1 MAISKLSL
9 ASINFDKNQYNDVLL
24 KLYDRDDFHPEL
36 SSKFTDSVVGLSAY
50 NNDNLYEELLVRIN
64 EMTTKYH
71 FEVKEVETTTELNVF
86 KAKEFLDDLFLDI
99 DRIHAVKSQLQKM
112 ISENDDAI
120 TQLKHVE
127 GSNINF
133 DDLFSCQYLVI
144 RFGKLPVHNES
155 KLEYYESL
163 PFAYKGFKK
172 DDKFV
177 WCMYV
182 TTPNDA
188 PEVDN
193 IFTSLYFEKIFI
205 PEFVHGSCDLAEAEI
220 QEESN
225 LAKKYSEN
233 LDKRIEKLIND
244 NIDELN
250 RIYSISKHL
259 SSVYVMQKYIVRA
272 GDKLIVH
279 GFVLKNRE
287 QEFKQ
292 TFENIQGVTVD
303 LLPATSDM
311 RLEPP
316 TKLKNSWFAIPFR
329 MFVEMYGVPK
339 YTDVDPTLLVAISY
353 TLLFG
358 IMFGDLGQGIILSLV
373 GLIAEKKF
381 KMQLGGVG
389 VRLGISSAIFGLFF
403 GSVFGNEE
411 FLAENIKG
419 ISFFNAM
426 SPDNTMTLLIA
437 AIVLGVVLIL
447 VSMIFNIILNV
458 KKKNMGEALLSQN
471 GVCGVTFYIAVIG
484 FAISTLLGMDFTN
497 MVYVLLL
504 IVLPLILIFLKE
516 PLVRK
521 FEEHQPMFPNG
532 FGAFF
537 VEGFFELF
545 EVVLSFITNT
555 MSFLRVG
562 GFVLSHAGMMLVV
575 YTLASMVGGFGEII
589 VLILGNIFVMC
600 LEGLIVGIQ
609 VLRLEFYE
617 MFSRYYE
624 GNGIPF
630 KTIKE
635 QNV

>member
-1 MAISKLSL
+1 MAISKLNL
-9 ASINFDKNQYNDVLL
+9 VSISFDKDQYNDVLL

-36 SSKFTDSVVGLSAY
+36 SSKFTDSVVGFSAY
-50 NNDNLYEELLVRIN
+50 NKDNLYEELLVRID
-64 EMTTKYH
+64 EMTSKYH
-71 FEVKEVETTTELNVF
+71 FQIENIETNTQLNVF
-86 KAKEFLDDLFLDI
+86 RAKEFLDDLFLDL
-99 DRIHAVKSQLQKM
+99 DRIYAVKQQLLKM
-112 ISENDDAI
+112 IEENDDAI
-120 TQLKHVE
+120 IQLNHVE
-127 GSNINF
+127 GSHINF
-133 DDLFSCQYLVI
+133 DELFNCKYLRI
-144 RFGKLPVHNES
+144 RFGKLPIHNEN
-155 KLEYYESL
+155 KLEYYETL
-163 PFAYKGFKK
+163 PFAYKEFQR
-172 DDKFV
+172 DEKFV

-193 IFTSLYFEKIFI
+193 IFTSLYFERIHI
-205 PEFVHGSCDLAEAEI
+205 PEFVHGSCELAEAEI

-225 LAKKYSEN
+225 LAKQYSED
-233 LDKRIEKLIND
+233 LDRRISKLIQE
-244 NIDELN
+244 NIAEIN
-250 RIYSISKHL
+250 RIYSISQQL
-259 SSVYVMQKYIVRA
+259 NSVYVMQKYIVRA

-279 GFVLKNRE
+279 GFVLKDKIND
-287 QEFKQ
+287 FKN
-292 TFENIQGVTVD
+292 TFESISGVEVD
-303 LLPATSDM
+303 VLPATSDV

-316 TKLKNSWFAIPFR
+316 TKLKSSWFALPFR

-381 KMQLGGVG
+381 KLRLGGVG

-403 GSVFGNEE
+403 GSFFGNEE
-411 FLAENIKG
+411 ILAENLKG
-419 ISFFNAM
+419 IPFFNAM
-426 SPDNTMTLLIA
+426 SSENTMTLLIA
-437 AIVLGVVLIL
+437 AIGLGVVLIL
-447 VSMIFNIILNV
+447 VSMVFNTILNV
-458 KKKNMGEALLSQN
+458 KKHNIAEAILSQN
-471 GVCGVTFYIAVIG
+471 GICGVVFYVAVLGIALSV
-484 FAISTLLGMDFTN
+484 LLGLSFVN
-497 MVYVLLL
+497 KIYVICL

-516 PLVRK
+516 PLTRK
-521 FEEHQPMFPNG
+521 FVEHQPMFPDG

-537 VEGFFELF
+537 VEGFFEMF

-575 YTLASMVGGFGEII
+575 YTLAGMFGPVGEMI
-589 VLILGNIFVMC
+589 VLILGNVFVMC

-635 QNV
+635 E